1 MHRRHVYVQF
11 DLWLKDRLALEQH
24 TVRRSQ
30 KVPPVGHNC
39 DDVSVRSL
47 GLSSEESLPDLS
59 SEVAYTRI

>member
-30 KVPPVGHNC
+30 KVPQPGLGHLLATT
-39 DDVSVRSL
+39 VMM
-47 GLSSEESLPDLS
+47 
-59 SEVAYTRI
+59 